1 MRMLAALLLFLRA
14 GFGIA
19 SVPLQASLDDLARGA
34 DHILVGR
41 VVGVDMID
49 AEGRQRHDDADRTG
63 PGLGN
68 TIRLRVQVD
77 EVLVTNAARVPDE
90 LLVPLDPFM
99 HYSLGQ
105 IREAHAR
112 PSEPLLFLLR
122 GDSFSPIVAGVF
134 SRALAD
140 RDEALRIHAASHR

>member
-1 MRMLAALLLFLRA
+1 MRLLAVLMLLLPA
-14 GFGIA
+14 IGIA
-19 SVPLQASLDDLARGA
+19 SVPLQASLDDLARRA

-49 AEGRQRHDDADRTG
+49 AEGRQRHDDADRAG

-105 IREAHAR
+105 VREAHAR
-112 PSEPLLFLLR
+112 TSEPRLFLLR
-122 GDSFSPIVAGVF
+122 GEDFSPIVAGVF
-134 SRALAD
+134 SRGLDD